1 MSQQQQIKDKII
13 NRFLTLYLIDN
24 GFKKKQL
31 RFLSEIKLQKL
42 VFLSERD
49 MQNKGLEGF
58 NFYFLRLHYGPYSFD
73 LAKDKAQLI
82 TSGFIEEKTLKP
94 TKDAIYLME
103 DFSTVIDR
111 NGEVISNIDS
121 VNCSYAPLEL
131 DFLLNKVHG
140 MSWKNAMVHDLP
152 LRTPMLYPLN
162 PSARKVAFDITD
174 KELDDLVM
182 NLDPDVCQEFDEA
195 ENDVNEGRFLTH
207 EQVFSNV

>member
-1 MSQQQQIKDKII
+1 MSQQQIKDKII

-24 GFKKKQL
+24 SFKKKQL
-31 RFLSEIKLQKL
+31 RFLSETKLQKL
-42 VFLSERD
+42 VFLSELD
-49 MQNKGLEGF
+49 MLNKGIEGF
-58 NFYFLRLHYGPYSFD
+58 NFYFLRLHYGPYSFE

-82 TSGFIEEKTLKP
+82 TSGFLEEKALKP
-94 TKDAIYLME
+94 TKDATYLME
-103 DFSTVIDR
+103 DFSTIIAR
-111 NGEVISNIDS
+111 NAKVISEIDS

-131 DFLLNKVHG
+131 DFLLNKVHS
-140 MSWKNAMVHDLP
+140 MPWKNATVHDLP
-152 LRTPMLYPLN
+152 QRTPMLYPLK
-162 PSARKVAFDITD
+162 PSARKVAFDISD

>member
-1 MSQQQQIKDKII
+1 MSQQQIKDKII

-24 GFKKKQL
+24 SFKKKQL
-31 RFLSEIKLQKL
+31 RFLSETKLQKL
-42 VFLSERD
+42 VFLSELD
-49 MQNKGLEGF
+49 MLNKGIEGF
-58 NFYFLRLHYGPYSFD
+58 NFYFLRLHYGPYSFE

-82 TSGFIEEKTLKP
+82 TSGFLEEKALKP
-94 TKDAIYLME
+94 TKDATYLME
-103 DFSTVIDR
+103 DFSTIIAR
-111 NGEVISNIDS
+111 NAKVISEIDS

-131 DFLLNKVHG
+131 DFLLNKVHS
-140 MSWKNAMVHDLP
+140 MPWKNATVHDLP
-152 LRTPMLYPLN
+152 QRTPMLYPLK
-162 PSARKVAFDITD
+162 PSARKIAFDISD